1 MIHQHAGL
9 SDSRAPRASFRF
21 AQPPCLSHL
30 VIPAHLADPP
40 SHDPRGDDVSLLY
53 GGHIKTSS
61 GDGLLLLAFMDVTGM
76 APIVATRGGTQEREL
91 TAINLDCDMTRFVCN
106 PLSGQVFRLPDIDG
120 TKKTSWY
127 TEMGILTQSERPD
140 RPPDR
145 YAVAVLDEDHDG
157 EGRSFVMRRFLSQ
170 RREWEKLVGLP
181 SPLPLARRINIDPV
195 VLALAGRLW
204 WVDASWGVI
213 SSNPFSDQPDLR
225 FVELPR
231 GSVTEPVE
239 SLEDWR
245 LQRRYRHIG
254 VSEGRLRYAEVS
266 KEKPFLLSSFAL
278 DDDESGWTLEH
289 RVALSRVFPYGYE
302 DQLSGDD
309 TPHIGAL
316 DPLCASIMH
325 LTVAELAFSLDMDRE
340 KLLSCSLR
348 DEGTGVPCV
357 LPPWLGSSRIPSAGN
372 SFSFHFFSSKM
383 NA

>member
-1 MIHQHAGL
+1 MGWAGVT
-9 SDSRAPRASFRF
+9 APRASFRF

-40 SHDPRGDDVSLLY
+40 SHDRRGDDVSLLY

-181 SPLPLARRINIDPV
+181 SPLPLARRIIIDPV

-289 RVALSRVFPYGYE
+289 RVALSRVFPHG
-302 DQLSGDD
+302 DHLSGDD

-316 DPLCASIMH
+316 DPLSASIMY
-325 LTVAELAFSLDMDRE
+325 LTVAEQSFSLDMNRG
-340 KLLSCSLR
+340 KLLSCSFTG
-348 DEGTGVPCV
+348 EGTPTVAWIKPNPFCRNFFKHEDRCQKDFIRHI
-357 LPPWLGSSRIPSAGN
+357 GSC
-372 SFSFHFFSSKM
+372 
-383 NA
+383 